1 MPKETSSK
9 RLASISNNCH
19 KSTYASKIDENWSIE
34 SNLFFSQGWNVKTTH
49 KSSDHSTCN
58 VVYCH
63 ACELC
68 KSFLLLR
75 RTFASYGQLISI
87 FSANDFSI
95 SNYDSSNRFSS
106 IFWRIDVFRH
116 VLLTLLL
123 NSTLTFWVLSSSN
136 FQNKSKKPSFTQFQG
151 DKHHLFSLFCLR
163 PSAPKHTYYYYA
175 TATSE
180 QRCITFDLCSLKR
193 G

>member
-1 MPKETSSK
+1 MHII
-9 RLASISNNCH
+9 LARVQCQQKKHLPNVWRAYQNNCH

-95 SNYDSSNRFSS
+95 SNYDSFNHFSS
-106 IFWRIDVFRH
+106 IFWRIDDFRH
-116 VLLTLLL
+116 VLMFSVERMTNVAFELYP
-123 NSTLTFWVLSSSN
+123 NFLS
-136 FQNKSKKPSFTQFQG
+136 P
-151 DKHHLFSLFCLR
+151 
-163 PSAPKHTYYYYA
+163 
-175 TATSE
+175 
-180 QRCITFDLCSLKR
+180 
-193 G
+193 